1 MGSTVPTRLCP
12 IRVRFQITNC
22 LFSASLLLGGFALK
36 LTTRNSGNAPDSSG
50 MVQVSLRQQNLKWWN
65 ATAIQ
70 NADTF
75 PL

>member
-1 MGSTVPTRLCP
+1 
-12 IRVRFQITNC
+12 
-22 LFSASLLLGGFALK
+22 LLLGGFALK